1 MATKTITRTGNVST
15 FTDTENDAS
24 EIIVPKKQSFDRL
37 KHNKFIMDQ
46 YRREIIQVK
55 TEKETLSLQLK
66 QLELVSDKQ
75 LNIRKDLEKQNK
87 QLNEE
92 LNFFK
97 SKHQTK
103 CDMADMYQ
111 TENINEINK
120 QIEEEVRRNLERNK
134 LKIIDPYLENLQKK
148 YEVI

>member
-1 MATKTITRTGNVST
+1 
-15 FTDTENDAS
+15 
-24 EIIVPKKQSFDRL
+24 
-37 KHNKFIMDQ
+37 MDQ

-55 TEKETLSLQLK
+55 TEKETLQLQLK
-66 QLELVSDKQ
+66 QLEAVSDKQ

-87 QLNEE
+87 QLNDE
-92 LNFFK
+92 LNFIK
-97 SKHQTK
+97 NKHQTK

-134 LKIIDPYLENLQKK
+134 TKIIDPYLDNLQKK